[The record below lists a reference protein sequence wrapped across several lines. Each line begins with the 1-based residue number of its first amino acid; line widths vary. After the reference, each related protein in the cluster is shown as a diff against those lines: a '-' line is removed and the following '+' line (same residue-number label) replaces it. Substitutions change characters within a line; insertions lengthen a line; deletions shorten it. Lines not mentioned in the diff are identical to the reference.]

1 MAWTFHGS
9 GWIGEK
15 TRFWRTTKI
24 TASLSRQP
32 SVSPGPNPTQP
43 SKPRQG
49 TGADRQLQDSRLALL
64 KEEAGIPSTQ
74 GTGLP
79 LQHRQPPTWTRP
91 VTWRQQ
97 QQRWQRWQ
105 GPRHP
110 WHWGMGA
117 PYLDGGR
124 GGWVWRSP
132 GSPPLCFCPSSS
144 PSTSVLTVGAV
155 VVGAKPPIS
164 GGRMAKGAPGS
175 CEAQETAQK
184 ATERGV
190 KIIHVS
196 KRRRKERELEQKPN
210 DKMVDTHQHIS
221 IIFWKASC
229 LNRQML
235 LEWIEKL

>member
-1 MAWTFHGS
+1 MCRGSGASGRLPVCPYKHFSKTWTPWLGLSAKALKVHGS

-15 TRFWRTTKI
+15 TRFRRTAKI

-32 SVSPGPNPTQP
+32 SVPPGPNPTQP

-64 KEEAGIPSTQ
+64 KEGAGIPSTQ

-110 WHWGMGA
+110 WH
-117 PYLDGGR
+117 
-124 GGWVWRSP
+124 
-132 GSPPLCFCPSSS
+132 
-144 PSTSVLTVGAV
+144 
-155 VVGAKPPIS
+155 
-164 GGRMAKGAPGS
+164 
-175 CEAQETAQK
+175 
-184 ATERGV
+184 
-190 KIIHVS
+190 
-196 KRRRKERELEQKPN
+196 
-210 DKMVDTHQHIS
+210 
-221 IIFWKASC
+221 
-229 LNRQML
+229 
-235 LEWIEKL
+235 